1 MLALHLAAQNEYVLI
16 SFYATPILFHII
28 LLSWEW
34 CEPLQRDQ
42 VIRKQKLSIELKN
55 TLEIKGNFL

>member
-1 MLALHLAAQNEYVLI
+1 MLPLHLAAQNEYVLI

-55 TLEIKGNFL
+55 T